1 MGQQV
6 LRVTGMTCDHCIR
19 AVTQELSAVP
29 GVLHVSVHLVPGS
42 VSEVTVDTDDSV
54 TPRAL
59 DSAIVEAG
67 YDIAD

>member
-1 MGQQV
+1 
-6 LRVTGMTCDHCIR
+6 
-19 AVTQELSAVP
+19 
-29 GVLHVSVHLVPGS
+29 VLHVSVHLVPGS